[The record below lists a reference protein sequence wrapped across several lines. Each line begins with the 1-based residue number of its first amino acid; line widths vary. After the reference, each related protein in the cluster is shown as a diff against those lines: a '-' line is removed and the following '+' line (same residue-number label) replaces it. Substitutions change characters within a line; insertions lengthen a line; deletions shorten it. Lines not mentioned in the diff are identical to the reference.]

1 MTLPTPGADLA
12 RQSLGR
18 IARLGETPRFWRLQ
32 AHEALWMGGAYD
44 TRPSFWDTSVPVRER
59 APVIQSQVIRT
70 AGVRLAQMVFGERT
84 FPTVTTRAV
93 AYGVGLSD
101 AQRAALDALLKE
113 IIDVA
118 SVRRRAREH
127 LLNGLKVGSACALL
141 GLRNGRP
148 RVELWPAKWC
158 TPTLDAD
165 GAPTALLIEYRYPDP
180 ADPKRLLVYRRE
192 IADGLDRVWQPR
204 PAEDDTDWSK
214 VPVVSQRKVP
224 PCVIVWTRNLA
235 GGDVSCGAEIDGVP
249 LAAGLEDEVEALDL
263 SLSMRYRNGLY
274 NGDPQM
280 VRIIGGEPAPGQP
293 VAPLGPE
300 GREGGATEARFSWL
314 NSVLPQGWRLGGEKT
329 ATKKGPGT
337 VWSISAP
344 GDAKLLES
352 TGSGA
357 TILDGSVRE
366 IRRVLLDAMGVVIAD
381 PETMGRGDLSARA
394 LTLLHAPMLDTVSCL
409 REDYGAA
416 LCQMLDGLC
425 RLLSDPEVAAA
436 GVHLTSYPAA
446 VDALR
451 ALYRPAEGGGSRWMG
466 VPIDLKWGEPFEPNW
481 SDVEA
486 AMRVATQGVQGG
498 VLSRRVAAQMLAP
511 VLGIESVDTML
522 RDLDGDE
529 TATADAV
536 QRALAPT
543 IHNAVNG
550 APPQTPRETDDAG
563 G

>member
-18 IARLGETPRFWRLQ
+18 IARLGETPRYWRLQ
-32 AHEALWMGGAYD
+32 AYEALWMGGAYD
-44 TRPSFWDTSVPVRER
+44 ERPSFWDSSVPVRER
-59 APVIQSQVIRT
+59 RPVIQSQVIRT

-84 FPTVTTRAV
+84 FPTVTVKPA
-93 AYGVGLSD
+93 AYGVALDD
-101 AQRAALDALLKE
+101 AQRDAISALITE
-113 IIDVA
+113 IIEAA

-127 LLNGLKVGSACALL
+127 LLAGLKTGSACALL

-158 TPTLDAD
+158 VPTLDAD
-165 GAPTALLIEYRYPDP
+165 GAPTALVIEYRYPDP
-180 ADPKRLLVYRRE
+180 SDPKRLLVYRRE
-192 IADGLDRVWQPR
+192 IRDGVDKVYQPQPADEDVEWSAV
-204 PAEDDTDWSK
+204 PAKTK
-214 VPVVSQRKVP
+214 PALP
-224 PCVIVWTRNLA
+224 GCIIWTRNLS

-280 VRIIGGEPAPGQP
+280 VRILGGEPSPGVPPAPMG
-293 VAPLGPE
+293 AE
-300 GREGGATEARFSWL
+300 GREGGATDARFSWL
-314 NSVLPQGWRLGGEKT
+314 NSVLPQGWRFGGEKP

-416 LCQMLDGLC
+416 LCQILDGFC
-425 RLLSDPEVAAA
+425 RLLAEPAVERE
-436 GVHLTSYPAA
+436 GVHLAAYPAA
-446 VDALR
+446 LPALR
-451 ALYRPAEGGGSRWMG
+451 SLYRDVADGTKRWMG
-466 VPIDLKWGEPFEPNW
+466 VPLDLKWGEPFEPNW

-486 AMRVATQGVQGG
+486 SMRVATQGVTAG

-511 VLGIESVDTML
+511 VVGIEDVDAML

-529 TATADAV
+529 SATAEAV
-536 QRALAPT
+536 QRALGPAMSHTP
-543 IHNAVNG
+543 
-550 APPQTPRETDDAG
+550 PPQMPETDDAG